1 MLTMPWSPS
10 PSPSINEIVGGSSPG
25 NNFATYAPIIAFLGV
40 VLAAWVGAR
49 WKGRADERL
58 EQRRRSILRFEE
70 SVTLISDVRA
80 AFEEL
85 ISVAPR
91 GATDPEADARGAE
104 LFSIIFDCLEQIRRM
119 IVWLRLIATKPVV
132 RSFEAF
138 ESEVYKYLAE
148 IDRQMTTDHVFRAVA
163 GVNFINELSRLID
176 QYVDTL
182 RKDMG
187 LKAVSWPERPWQ
199 VHAAHPSAG
208 HPDDNGVYSA
218 ATSETD

>member
-1 MLTMPWSPS
+1 MPWSPS
-10 PSPSINEIVGGSSPG
+10 PSPSINEIVGASSSG

-85 ISVAPR
+85 ISVVPY
-91 GATDPEADARGAE
+91 GATEAEADARGAE
-104 LFSIIFDCLEQIRRM
+104 LFDMIFDYLEQSRRM
-119 IVWLRLIATKPVV
+119 IVWLRLIATKPVI

-138 ESEVYKYLAE
+138 ESEAHKYLNE
-148 IDRQMTTDHVFRAVA
+148 IMRQVATDRVFRAVEI
-163 GVNFINELSRLID
+163 GR
-176 QYVDTL
+176 
-182 RKDMG
+182 
-187 LKAVSWPERPWQ
+187 
-199 VHAAHPSAG
+199 AH
-208 HPDDNGVYSA
+208 V
-218 ATSETD
+218 